1 MSGISKYLYQA
12 LEHKRNC
19 ENPTIPVRDAFV
31 LALDDY
37 YKEKIDIYTLKN
49 LVKTLWRL
57 EYLTENIEGLN
68 PDLYFAFDLLAYI
81 PPKEKDIKN
90 YKDYEEMIKFIEEYY
105 NDNKMILNKY
115 QKLSESSLSGDLK
128 VRLR

>member
-81 PPKEKDIKN
+81 PSKEEDLKSYRKHD
-90 YKDYEEMIKFIEEYY
+90 EMTKFIERFYTE
-105 NDNKMILNKY
+105 NKTILDKY
-115 QKLSESSLSGDLK
+115 QKLPRSSLSGDLK